1 MCLMME
7 EKGVCVYGVALPL
20 QKNTY
25 TPITTKQAARKP
37 KRMPSSRE
45 REVMGV

>member
-1 MCLMME
+1 MG
-7 EKGVCVYGVALPL
+7 KGKGMGKGIGIPL

-25 TPITTKQAARKP
+25 MPITTKQAARKP
-37 KRMPSSRE
+37 KRMPSSWE